1 MDDSKNQTP
10 KEEEKITQNEAPI
23 EVAPENS
30 PQNQSEPQEGQSVP
44 VSPAPARQKT
54 GKEAA
59 LDTLIAKRQD
69 ILNKLKEKNP
79 LVLEARRKISQILPA
94 LRGSGSGHTMG
105 LIREAERLEFSIATE
120 AYTPKKEKELIKQLR
135 EIRTELSKHK
145 ELDAARKKID
155 AERAILDSLLS
166 EIKTLENSLLNV
178 RKECDVAYSEV
189 LAERK
194 AAYEQRPRMREEPR
208 HERPEG
214 GRRFGREEKKRH
226 SPDDDMEKYA
236 KDYDDTV
243 SMDEICVIEKKE
255 KKKEQDA
262 ES

>member
-10 KEEEKITQNEAPI
+10 KEEEKINQNEAPI
-23 EVAPENS
+23 EAAPENS
-30 PQNQSEPQEGQSVP
+30 PQPQSDSQESQP
-44 VSPAPARQKT
+44 AAVSPAPARQKT
-54 GKEAA
+54 EKEAA

-166 EIKTLENSLLNV
+166 EIKALENSLLNV
-178 RKECDVAYSEV
+178 RKECDVAYAEV

-194 AAYEQRPRMREEPR
+194 AAYEQRPRTREEPR
-208 HERPEG
+208 RERPE
-214 GRRFGREEKKRH
+214 GRRFGREEKKH
-226 SPDDDMEKYA
+226 YDPDDDMEKYA

-255 KKKEQDA
+255 KKKEQEA